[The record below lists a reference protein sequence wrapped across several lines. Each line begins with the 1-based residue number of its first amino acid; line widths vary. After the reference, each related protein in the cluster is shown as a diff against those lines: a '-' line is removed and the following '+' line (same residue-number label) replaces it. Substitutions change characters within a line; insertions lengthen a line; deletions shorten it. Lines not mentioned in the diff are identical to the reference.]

1 MIEGKYTEPDI
12 LKFKKDEVQ
21 KVIDY
26 SKLHPKFTV
35 GSKMRV
41 LGKDGEVVSEDTEQ
55 QSYWYKG
62 YWYKGYEQAD
72 SDKPTIRM
80 VGDDGV
86 YLMTGGATA
95 IALEGGGAKRE
106 HPLAYAE
113 GCNPKV
119 DEFDDWWALKRA
131 TWGGDDGVESLI
143 VDEIQPMLDKC
154 KTHLIVAFKEEDGKD
169 VFDIT
174 HD

>member
-1 MIEGKYTEPDI
+1 MSKETHGIYTEPDI

-26 SKLHPKFTV
+26 SVKNPREGGTWHGGNDDDFNV
-35 GSKMRV
+35 IESKVPM
-41 LGKDGEVVSEDTEQ
+41 
-55 QSYWYKG
+55 
-62 YWYKGYEQAD
+62 
-72 SDKPTIRM
+72 IRM

-86 YLMTGGATA
+86 YIMTGGR
-95 IALEGGGAKRE
+95 GHFAKLDQE
-106 HPLAYAE
+106 VEEQPIAYAK

-143 VDEIQPMLDKC
+143 VDEIQPILNKC

>member
-26 SKLHPKFTV
+26 AVP
-35 GSKMRV
+35 RPN
-41 LGKDGEVVSEDTEQ
+41 E
-55 QSYWYKG
+55 KG
-62 YWYKGYEQAD
+62 NWWGGYD
-72 SDKPTIRM
+72 SDDKGELVVAPSKEPTILL

-86 YLMTGGATA
+86 YIMSGGYNKP
-95 IALEGGGAKRE
+95 LEQG

-143 VDEIQPMLDKC
+143 VDEIQPILNKC